1 MPEPGGF
8 DHPGLV
14 QVLGFSPRKR
24 RLLQGF
30 LPGATLRPIVDPRD
44 VHAGDTVAV
53 WASSPQER
61 DLASRGDLTVWR
73 VEDGFLR
80 SVGLGA
86 RLVRPLSWVVDRRGI
101 HYDPTRPSDLEA
113 MLVAGGFET
122 ALLERA
128 QVLRARIV
136 AAAISKYNMGSQQQW
151 PGLSA
156 GARGR
161 SVVLV
166 VGQVE
171 ADAAVRRGATG
182 IASNVALL
190 RAARARHPDAWRV
203 YKPHPD
209 VVAGLRAAGCG
220 EDRAGALCDE
230 MVINAPITDVLEVVH
245 DVHVLTSL
253 TGFEA
258 LLRGRRV
265 HCHGQPF
272 YAGWGL
278 TTDALSSPRR
288 TRRASLD
295 ELVAAAL
302 LCYPRYVTRE
312 DGRLCEAEQTLQ
324 DLMDWRRRDNG
335 EARWWQRALRPV
347 LRHE

>member
-1 MPEPGGF
+1 MTEPDDF
-8 DHPGLV
+8 DRPGV
-14 QVLGFSPRKR
+14 VRVLGFSPRKR
-24 RLLQGF
+24 RLLHGF
-30 LPGATLRPIVDPRD
+30 LPAARLRPIADAREVR
-44 VHAGDTVAV
+44 AGDTVAV

-61 DLASRGDLTVWR
+61 DLAARDDLNVWR

-86 RLVRPLSWVVDRRGI
+86 RLARPLSWVIDRRGI

-113 MLVAGGFET
+113 MLKAGGFDT

-136 AAAISKYNMGSQQQW
+136 AAAISKYNVGCRQW

-156 GARGR
+156 AARGR
-161 SVVLV
+161 PVVLV

-171 ADAAVRRGATG
+171 SDAAVRRGAIG
-182 IASNVALL
+182 VASNVALL
-190 RAARARHPDAWRV
+190 RAARARHPDAWLV

-209 VVAGLRAAGCG
+209 VVAGLRAAGRG

-230 MVINAPITDVLEVVH
+230 VAIDAPITALLEVVD
-245 DVHVLTSL
+245 DVHVMTSL
-253 TGFEA
+253 AGFEA
-258 LLRGRRV
+258 LLRGKRV

-278 TTDALSSPRR
+278 TTDSLPVPRR

-312 DGRLCEAEQTLQ
+312 GSRPCEAEQTLQ
-324 DLMDWRRRDNG
+324 DLMDWRRQDSG
-335 EARWWQRALRPV
+335 EARWWQRALTLV